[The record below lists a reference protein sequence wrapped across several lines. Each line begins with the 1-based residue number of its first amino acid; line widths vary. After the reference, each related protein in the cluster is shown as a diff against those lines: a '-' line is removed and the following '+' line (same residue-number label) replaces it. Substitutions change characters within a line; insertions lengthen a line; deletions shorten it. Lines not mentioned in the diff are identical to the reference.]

1 MKNFLLHRLL
11 LQLRQLGLALMILT
25 WASAALAAQQF
36 PPIDVADDFVAIGKL
51 AATRKAPIML
61 VFTRPECPYCTR
73 AKKEHLEPLRV
84 SQNYGAKIL
93 MREIVA
99 ADERA
104 VLRDFDGHSTT
115 HGEFARKYDIRSV
128 PTVLVVDPAG
138 KPLAEPII
146 GLTSTDFYNLYLEQ
160 AIDAGRLALR
170 QR

>member
-1 MKNFLLHRLL
+1 MMKNV
-11 LQLRQLGLALMILT
+11 LQRLGLVVAILACT
-25 WASAALAAQQF
+25 SAISFAQQL

-61 VFTRPECPYCTR
+61 VFTRPECPYCNR
-73 AKKEHLEPLRV
+73 AKKEHLEPMRV
-84 SQNYGAKIL
+84 SQSYGAKVI

-99 ADERA
+99 ADART
-104 VLRDFDGHSTT
+104 VLRDFDGNSTT
-115 HGEFARKYDIRSV
+115 HGEFARKYDVRSV
-128 PTVLVVDPAG
+128 PTVVVVDPQG

>member
-1 MKNFLLHRLL
+1 MTMKNFLQR
-11 LQLRQLGLALMILT
+11 LGLVAAIL
-25 WASAALAAQQF
+25 ACACGISFAQQL

-61 VFTRPECPYCTR
+61 VFTRPECPYCNR
-73 AKKEHLEPLRV
+73 AKKEHLEPMRV
-84 SQNYGAKIL
+84 SQSYGAKVI

-99 ADERA
+99 ADART
-104 VLRDFDGHSTT
+104 VLRDFDGNSTT
-115 HGEFARKYDIRSV
+115 HGEFARKYDVRSV
-128 PTVLVVDPAG
+128 PTVVVVDPQG